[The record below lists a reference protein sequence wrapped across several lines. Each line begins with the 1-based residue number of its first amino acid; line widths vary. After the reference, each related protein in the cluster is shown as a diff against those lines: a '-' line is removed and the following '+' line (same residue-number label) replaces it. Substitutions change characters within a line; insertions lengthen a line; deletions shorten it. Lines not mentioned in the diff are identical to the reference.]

1 MPQDAWRHRPGPGG
15 AAIGENMLEK
25 IKSYLT
31 PRMVRMLAIMGVLL
45 VLIFGY
51 IIAAPIVTY
60 LLMPKSAFMQV
71 PTVSTV
77 QAKVLPWQAQLRSV
91 GSLHAEQ
98 GADLASEIAGLV
110 TRIGFGAGDDVR
122 KGTLLIQLRDDSDRA
137 QLEALRASAT
147 LAKQSY
153 ARDAALIKTAAISQ
167 QEFDTALANY
177 KNARAQADAQA
188 ATVEKKAIRAPYDG
202 RVGIRQVDVGQ
213 YVGAGQVLVTLQQL
227 DPIFVDFQVPQQQF
241 ALLKTGDK
249 ISLTTDAVIGR
260 TFPGTIVAFDPKVD
274 PDTRNLHVRAA
285 VRNPGGKLLPGM
297 FAAVIVAHGAPQTP
311 ITLPQTAIVFSP
323 YGDTVFVV
331 TKGKDMK
338 GRDTLIAQQ
347 RFVTLGDTRGDQVAI
362 LSGLKPDENVVSAGQ
377 IKLKNGSPVAI
388 DNSIHVPNDAA
399 PTPRDQ

>member
-1 MPQDAWRHRPGPGG
+1 MTGGEAVGWLQRGHRAIVDRVPPG
-15 AAIGENMLEK
+15 AARFLSLRMFVMLL
-25 IKSYLT
+25 IT
-31 PRMVRMLAIMGVLL
+31 GGIL
-45 VLIFGY
+45 VLVFAL
-51 IIAAPIVTY
+51 IAIRSSFSGGMAGGP
-60 LLMPKSAFMQV
+60 PSQ
-71 PTVSTV
+71 TVSTV
-77 QAKVLPWQAQLRSV
+77 RAQPAAWQPQ
-91 GSLHAEQ
+91 LHAVATLHAFQ
-98 GADLASEIAGLV
+98 GADLAFEVSGLV
-110 TRIGFGAGDDVR
+110 TRVGFKAGEDVR
-122 KGTLLIQLRDDSDRA
+122 AGTLLVQLRDDSDRA
-137 QLEALRASAT
+137 QLAALRASAE
-147 LAKQSY
+147 LAQITFK
-153 ARDAALIKTAAISQ
+153 RDAALVKANAISVA
-167 QEFDTALANY
+167 DYDSAAANL
-177 KNARAQADAQA
+177 KNINAQIDAQQA
-188 ATVEKKAIRAPYDG
+188 IVDKKAVRAPYDG

-213 YVGAGQVLVTLQQL
+213 YVNAGQVIVTLQQL
-227 DPIFVDFQVPQQQF
+227 DPIYADFQVPQQSLN
-241 ALLKTGDK
+241 ALSVGSKVTV
-249 ISLTTDAVIGR
+249 TTDAVAGA
-260 TFPGTIVAFDPKVD
+260 TFDGTIVAFDPKVD